1 LLQFAYVWSFSNME
15 STLALLL
22 DERFHWN
29 PGSVGGLFAFAGVV
43 MVVLQG
49 GLVGRLTNLFGER
62 ALLLAGFPLTG
73 LGMLALP
80 FVPTAGGVYA
90 AMACLAA
97 GSGLVTPAL
106 SSLLS
111 RRVAAQ
117 LQGATLGLGAS
128 MSSLGRIFG
137 PFWGGLAFDRWHYP
151 APYLSGAAVLLGS
164 VIFALVAV
172 TSPLSGAPPTI
183 SVAEDEAAPPRSRS
197 A

>member
-1 LLQFAYVWSFSNME
+1 
-15 STLALLL
+15 
-22 DERFHWN
+22 
-29 PGSVGGLFAFAGVV
+29 
-43 MVVLQG
+43 VLQG

-62 ALLLAGFPLTG
+62 ALLLAGIPLTA

-80 FVPTAGGVYA
+80 FVPTTASVYG

-111 RRVAAQ
+111 RRGAAH
-117 LQGATLGLGAS
+117 LQGTTLGLGAS

-137 PFWGGLAFDRWHYP
+137 PLWGGLSFDRWRYP
-151 APYLSGAAVLLGS
+151 APYLSGAAVLFGS
-164 VIFALVAV
+164 LVFAALAIPRLFV
-172 TSPLSGAPPTI
+172 
-183 SVAEDEAAPPRSRS
+183 DAAPSIAPEADAAEPSRGGS

>member
-1 LLQFAYVWSFSNME
+1 
-15 STLALLL
+15 
-22 DERFHWN
+22 
-29 PGSVGGLFAFAGVV
+29 

-49 GLVGRLTNLFGER
+49 GLVGRLATVFGER
-62 ALLLAGFPLTG
+62 ALLLTGIPLTA

-80 FVPTAGGVYA
+80 FVPTTASVYG

-97 GSGLVTPAL
+97 GSGLTTPAL

-117 LQGATLGLGAS
+117 LQGTTLGLGAS

-137 PFWGGLAFDRWHYP
+137 PFWGGLSFDRWRYP
-151 APYLSGAAVLLGS
+151 APYLSGAAVLFGS
-164 VIFALVAV
+164 FLLAALAIPRLF
-172 TSPLSGAPPTI
+172 TDATPAIPADADA
-183 SVAEDEAAPPRSRS
+183 AEASRTRS